1 MYEDKEYNF
10 NHKCSTKDG
19 SSGSP
24 ILNIKNEIIGIH
36 KGGTTKYNVGT
47 FLNYP
52 IEEFIEKYNEELL
65 KDFKNKYKLIIKD
78 SKINK
83 LDLYWKHSG
92 NEGLKDLNK
101 IEFKELKKLYLY
113 DDIIFDIKVLEK
125 FKFNKLEILG
135 LLFNQISEK
144 EKATINSKMK
154 SKIKKLDI

>member
-1 MYEDKEYNF
+1 MKQYIIQYPENNLSVSYGILDKMYEDKEYNF

-24 ILNIKNEIIGIH
+24 ILNINNKIIGIH
-36 KGGTTKYNVGT
+36 KEGTTKYNVGT

-83 LDLYWKHSG
+83 LDLYWKHLG

-101 IEFKELKKLYLY
+101 IEFKELKK
-113 DDIIFDIKVLEK
+113 
-125 FKFNKLEILG
+125 
-135 LLFNQISEK
+135 
-144 EKATINSKMK
+144 
-154 SKIKKLDI
+154 